1 MGSRPRGAAR
11 SNRSGRAAHHRGPAN
26 RNRQVDPAHR
36 RERRLSRT
44 EPSRRRLIVVTAVVV
59 AVFGAL
65 FVRVAQLQAVS
76 PDRLVAFGE
85 DQRIVEV
92 PLPAPRGTL
101 LDRNG
106 EPLALSV
113 NRPTVWVDPREVLAP
128 AATANALGPVL
139 QIDVDQLTDLLTTEG
154 GFAYL
159 ARQIDPE
166 TADAVVDLG
175 LAGIHVMDEPARV
188 NPAVGLAPSL
198 LGQVDIDHNGI
209 SGIEERYDARLQ
221 GRPGELVVE
230 RDLEGNTIASGDRR
244 QVAPVRGQDL
254 TLTIDRTLQHLA
266 EEALVDQVAA
276 VGARGGMAVI
286 SEPSTGDVLAMANV
300 EADAGGASAGPGPA
314 VSSNNAAVT
323 SVFEPGSVS
332 KIITIAGALEDGVV
346 TPDDQFDVPSVVYVD
361 DVEFADVH
369 DHGTSRYSVTDIL
382 TESSNVGTIMVA
394 GELGEERLDHYVRAF
409 GFGAPTGLGLGGESA
424 GLLLPLEDWTA
435 TSLSTIAL
443 GQGISVTA
451 LQTAAAVNVVA
462 NGGTLVAPRVVGAT
476 VDDAGTSRP
485 VEPSEA
491 RRVVSEQTARQ
502 MAAMMTSVVDEGT
515 GSSAAI
521 AGYPVAGK
529 TGTARKPLESGGYE
543 DADGNYRYVATFAGF
558 VPANRPAL
566 SVTVVIDEPTTD
578 IYGGTVAAPVFRRL
592 AEEGLRRLGVAP
604 PAEITNV
611 VAPES
616 GP

>member
-1 MGSRPRGAAR
+1 M
-11 SNRSGRAAHHRGPAN
+11 
-26 RNRQVDPAHR
+26 
-36 RERRLSRT
+36 
-44 EPSRRRLIVVTAVVV
+44 AVVV
-59 AVFGAL
+59 ALFGAL

-85 DQRIVEV
+85 DQRTVQV

-113 NRPTVWVDPREVLAP
+113 NRPTIWADPREVPAP

-139 QIDVDQLTDLLTTEG
+139 EMDVDQLTELLAIEG

-166 TADAVVDLG
+166 TADDVADLE
-175 LAGIHVMDEPARV
+175 LAGIHIMDEPARV
-188 NPAVGLAPSL
+188 NPAEGLAPSL
-198 LGQVDIDHNGI
+198 LGQVDIDHIGI
-209 SGIEERYDARLQ
+209 AGLEERYDDRLR

-254 TLTIDRTLQHLA
+254 TLTIDRSLQHVA
-266 EEALVDQVAA
+266 EQVLLDQVEA
-276 VGARGGMAVI
+276 VGARGGLAVI
-286 SEPSTGDVLAMANV
+286 SEPSTGDILAMANI
-300 EADAGGASAGPGPA
+300 ETATAEDGSSLGAV
-314 VSSNNAAVT
+314 VSSNNTAVT
-323 SVFEPGSVS
+323 GVFEPGSVS
-332 KIITIAGALEDGVV
+332 KIITVAGALEDGVV
-346 TPDDQFDVPSVVYVD
+346 TPDDQFDVPSRLYID
-361 DVEFADVH
+361 DFEFADVYE
-369 DHGTSRYSVTDIL
+369 HGTSRYSVTDIL

-394 GELGEERLDHYVRAF
+394 QELGDERLDHYVRAF
-409 GFGAPTGLGLGGESA
+409 GFGEHTDLGLPGESA
-424 GLLLPLEDWTA
+424 GLLLPFEDWTA
-435 TSLSTIAL
+435 TSLPTIAL

-451 LQTAAAVNVVA
+451 LQTAAAVNVIA
-462 NGGTLVAPRVVGAT
+462 NGGTYVAPRVVRSMA
-476 VDDAGTSRP
+476 DDAG
-485 VEPSEA
+485 EPQPAPPSAA
-491 RRVVSEQTARQ
+491 RQVVSERTARQ

-515 GSSAAI
+515 GSAAAI
-521 AGYPVAGK
+521 DGYPVAGK
-529 TGTARKPLESGGYE
+529 TGTARKPLDSGGYE

-592 AEEGLRRLGVAP
+592 AEEGLRRLEVAP

-611 VAPES
+611 AAPDPV
-616 GP
+616 G